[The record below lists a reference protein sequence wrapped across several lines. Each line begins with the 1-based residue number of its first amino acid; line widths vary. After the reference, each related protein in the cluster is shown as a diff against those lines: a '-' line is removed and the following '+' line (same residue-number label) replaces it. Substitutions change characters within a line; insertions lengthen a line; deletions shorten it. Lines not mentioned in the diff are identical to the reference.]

1 MKTFKKNLLEIKL
14 LKKLFVKFKLFIFL
28 LRLLFTSNK
37 KVRFRLFD
45 TLHIKQFFDQDS
57 WQETLRNHPNNKM
70 VDGNN
75 SNNDTAVLIPGRLRC
90 WEKSRDL
97 VYSIAEKNKV
107 FIMTDESD
115 EKILKDINHKNII
128 SINIDN
134 SVYEKDHKK
143 IPNLV
148 LSQYFK
154 LKCVIEEIYKFEK
167 ANNFFFKNFLKIR
180 TDFYYYNASNLLD
193 MSKENYEDYLFS
205 QSDLHY
211 SGRREFFLPL
221 RNFYD
226 FAEWSYL
233 NDFHNLNYMPIN
245 PTQIKKS
252 DPGSTRFAFLKFP
265 KKIVETLER
274 RPTSE
279 YVHKKIKK
287 NYEQALRYKFK
298 DSDEFKLTGSADFPA
313 TEQSL
318 AWYLNLLGIPCKTH
332 LKFLGFIM
340 HNPSKQEM
348 KIEWGEQYREEMKNL
363 RKK

>member
-1 MKTFKKNLLEIKL
+1 
-14 LKKLFVKFKLFIFL
+14 
-28 LRLLFTSNK
+28 
-37 KVRFRLFD
+37 
-45 TLHIKQFFDQDS
+45 
-57 WQETLRNHPNNKM
+57 
-70 VDGNN
+70 
-75 SNNDTAVLIPGRLRC
+75 
-90 WEKSRDL
+90 
-97 VYSIAEKNKV
+97 
-107 FIMTDESD
+107 MTDESD
-115 EKILKDINHKNII
+115 KKILNDINHENII
-128 SINIDN
+128 AINIDN
-134 SVYEKDHKK
+134 STYKDAHNK

-154 LKCVIEEIYKFEK
+154 LKCVIDEVYKFEK
-167 ANNFFFKNFLKIR
+167 LKNFFFKNFLKIR
-180 TDFYYYNASNLLD
+180 TDFYYYNANNLLD
-193 MSKENYEDYLFS
+193 MSRENFEDYLFS

-252 DPGSTRFAFLKFP
+252 DPGSTRFAYLKFP

-279 YVHKKIKK
+279 YVHKKVKK

-340 HNPSKQEM
+340 HNPSKQKM
-348 KIEWGEQYREEMKNL
+348 KIEWGEQYRNEMKNL
-363 RKK
+363 KKKVIDE